1 MFGRNRRKKTG
12 VQRFSVP
19 MSSMIDVV
27 FLLLIYFIVTQ
38 KEEVSEAHLVVNLP
52 SPNPVQTAKTKPN
65 LLEIEV
71 LPGQVLIQNVPR
83 SPAVIKDTLR
93 YLAKLDPDQTVMI
106 KVSQLAKTK
115 DLIQVLDIC
124 KAVGLNQLN
133 VMTLK

>member
-1 MFGRNRRKKTG
+1 MLGKKRKIG
-12 VQRFSVP
+12 EHMINVP

-38 KEEVSEAHLVVNLP
+38 KEEISEAHLAVNLP
-52 SPNPVQTAKTKPN
+52 SPNPLQETKTKPN

-71 LPGQVLIQNVPR
+71 LPGQGLVQGAPR
-83 SPAVIKDTLR
+83 SLPAMKDTLQ

-106 KVSQLAKTK
+106 KVSQLARTK
-115 DLIQVLDIC
+115 DLIQVLDMC

>member
-1 MFGRNRRKKTG
+1 MLGKKRKIG
-12 VQRFSVP
+12 EHMINVP

-38 KEEVSEAHLVVNLP
+38 KEEISEAHLAVNLP
-52 SPNPVQTAKTKPN
+52 SPNPLQETKTKPN

-71 LPGQVLIQNVPR
+71 LPGQELVQGAPR
-83 SPAVIKDTLR
+83 SLPAMKDTLQ

-106 KVSQLAKTK
+106 KVSQLARTK
-115 DLIQVLDIC
+115 DLIQVLDMC